1 MVTTATVAQDRSQ
14 ERHQIFVS
22 YSRRDSRFVESVK
35 PELENLGLDVWLD
48 LEAIPPSANWRDE
61 IQDGIERCEALIL
74 IVSPDSTTSPEVAD
88 EIVRAERLGKRIVPV
103 IHREVEP
110 NQTHRAV
117 ADRNWIRWLDEDD
130 APTALSQ
137 IDASLKIDP
146 EWTREHTRLNS
157 LALVWDR
164 RGRDKSLL
172 VSGSDLEAAEA
183 AAAVER
189 PLEQP
194 QVTALIREFLAE
206 SRRVAVRRQQV
217 VVVTALAV
225 TFVALAL
232 AVVALV
238 SRNEARRQ
246 RDEAVRQ
253 TAIATSTALAAQS
266 RARFADEPDLAA
278 LMALETYRRG
288 GTIDALGSLLHVVDT
303 PATFVDR
310 LTVHDATVSAAGHDD
325 DQGLV
330 ATADVAGRVAVWAYD
345 GTELDPGLVTELE
358 VDSAVTSLRFV
369 GPLRLRVATETDG
382 ITDWDLGSDPAEPVA
397 EYPVPLDSIVLSGDG
412 ALAAGWTALDGG
424 RDAVAVYDLEQ
435 RDLVAAGP
443 LPIDGSGADGV
454 DPTALAFAP
463 DSGAVAV
470 RVGDRLHLWRWSETD
485 QVTAVDFGRLDLTG
499 TELTSVAFVGDDTRI
514 AFGIGDG
521 GIFLKGLADGDPDEP
536 VEATPTSTNAPL
548 ALFAAETSYD
558 GEAAEL
564 VLVSAHV
571 NGVVRGWL
579 VDGLELFETQ
589 VLNGHDEEVR
599 AVSLTGTG
607 AVISGSFDGDA
618 IWSDLE
624 PEARIGSIL
633 RARRSESSHEIDVD
647 DVAFVG
653 ADLVVSIDDDLL
665 LRSWD
670 PATGGPAS
678 GPEGDDV
685 WSLDADGELLAL
697 GHLDG
702 SISLLDTAAGTVG
715 RFPEAH
721 DTTVTAIEV
730 SLTDQLVASVDEF
743 DSVRLWDL
751 GGRLLHDVE
760 TPPDFVADVFAFAP
774 SHPARSGAD
783 GPAGGVL
790 WIGGEIAGD
799 ESVAAAVRVDTT
811 TGLVVEQIRHNEDE
825 TGHFLVSLAVSPDG
839 TTLAT
844 GGSDRRIRLWDT
856 GAVTTERAELAAH
869 LDSVSD
875 IVFVDDDRFV
885 SSDDDGAILL
895 WSVPGR
901 RPVGAI
907 TGPSDGVR
915 SLALHPDGS
924 TLVAGSEDDNV
935 WRWDL
940 RIGTWIDRACELAG
954 RNLTDDE
961 WLRLQLSGEPVR
973 HCPAFGPAE
982 RPVALY
988 PGGT

>member
-1 MVTTATVAQDRSQ
+1 MVTTASVEPDRSQ

-48 LEAIPPSANWRDE
+48 LDAIPPSANWRDE

-110 NQTHRAV
+110 HQTHRAV

-164 RGRDKSLL
+164 RGRDRSLL

-183 AAAVER
+183 AAAADR
-189 PLEQP
+189 PPEQP
-194 QVTALIREFLAE
+194 QTTALMREYLAE
-206 SRRVAVRRQQV
+206 SRRVAVRRQRV

-225 TFVALAL
+225 TFVALVL

-266 RARFADEPDLAA
+266 RTRFADEPDLAA
-278 LMALETYRRG
+278 LMALEAYRRG

-303 PATFVDR
+303 PTTFVDR

-325 DQGLV
+325 DQELV
-330 ATADVAGRVAVWAYD
+330 ATGDIAGRVAVWAYD
-345 GTELDPGLVTELE
+345 GTELDPDPVAELE
-358 VDSAVTSLRFV
+358 AGDAVTSLRFV

-397 EYPVPLDSIVLSGDG
+397 EYPAPLDSIVLSGDG
-412 ALAAGWTALDGG
+412 ALAAGWTTLDGG
-424 RDAVAVYDLEQ
+424 RDAVAVYDLGQ
-435 RDLVAAGP
+435 RELVAAGP
-443 LPIDGSGADGV
+443 LSLDGSEADGV

-463 DSGAVAV
+463 DSSAVAV
-470 RVGDRLHLWRWSETD
+470 GVGDRLHVWRWSETD
-485 QVTAVDFGRLDLTG
+485 QVTHADFGRLDLTG
-499 TELTSVAFVGDDTRI
+499 TELTSVAFVGDRTRI

-521 GIFLKGLADGDPDEP
+521 GIFLKGLGDGDPDEP
-536 VEATPTSTNAPL
+536 VEATPISTNAPL
-548 ALFAAETSYD
+548 ALFAAETSD
-558 GEAAEL
+558 AGAGAGL

-571 NGVVRGWL
+571 NGVVRAWL
-579 VDGLELFETQ
+579 VDGLDLLQTE
-589 VLNGHDEEVR
+589 VLSGHDEEVR
-599 AVSLTGTG
+599 AVALTGTG
-607 AVISGSFDGDA
+607 AVISGSFDGDT
-618 IWSDLE
+618 IWSDLA
-624 PEARIGSIL
+624 PDARIGSTL
-633 RARRSESSHEIDVD
+633 RAPRAESSHEIDVD
-647 DVAFVG
+647 DVAFFG
-653 ADLVVSIDDDLL
+653 ADVVVSIDDDLL
-665 LRSWD
+665 LQSWD
-670 PATGGPAS
+670 PETGGPAS

-685 WSLDADGELLAL
+685 WSLDTDGEILAL

-702 SISLLDTAAGTVG
+702 SISLLDAATGG
-715 RFPEAH
+715 DRRFEAH
-721 DTTVTAIEV
+721 DGTVKVIEV
-730 SLTDQLVASVDEF
+730 SLAHRLVASVDEF

-751 GGRLLHDVE
+751 DGRLLHDVE
-760 TPPDFVADVFAFAP
+760 TPSDFVADVLAFAP
-774 SHPARSGAD
+774 SDPGRSGGD
-783 GPAGGVL
+783 RPAGAVL

-811 TGLVVEQIRHNEDE
+811 TGGVVEQIRHNEDE

-885 SSDDDGAILL
+885 SSDDDGTILL
-895 WSVPGR
+895 WSVTGR
-901 RPVGAI
+901 RSIGAL

-915 SLALHPDGS
+915 ALALHPDGS

-940 RIGTWIDRACELAG
+940 RIGTWIDRACDLAG

-973 HCPAFGPAE
+973 HCPSFGPAE
-982 RPVALY
+982 RPVAAY
-988 PGGT
+988 PGRN